1 MLGQT
6 LEKDAAAAAGA
17 GGPGRYLPPHLRPH
31 LGNSVAG
38 GKGDGGRCGRCGRWG
53 WCCRCGLCGL
63 CGRYGHCGKGG
74 KEDWQAQQQDA
85 SLRVTNLSEECKEGD
100 VQDLFGRIG
109 RLQRVYLAKDQTTG
123 ESRGFAFIT
132 YGNKADLQRAVDQ
145 LNGHS
150 YANLIL
156 QVQCAKP
163 RV

>member
-85 SLRVTNLSEECKEGD
+85 SLRVTNLSE
-100 VQDLFGRIG
+100 
-109 RLQRVYLAKDQTTG
+109 VYLAKDQTTG